1 MGAPAPGNGGL
12 HFPRNATAHRAA
24 QTILHLPQWSRAK
37 PQQVAGVR
45 GLYGLVPP
53 LFLSAISY
61 VEDSVAAD
69 ATDTTLRRSLRVFM
83 LWYLRATCRYDGVR
97 YLRRQPIAVRTRG
110 RWHRLQPTR
119 SPVMG
124 CRARALLR
132 SASDDEKW
140 GSNSAKR
147 QSARDNIVRYSRS
160 WLASPDEYRLC
171 TSKSI
176 PEPSFIVI
184 HLECRGSTADTNSAS
199 VYGAIQTISRH
210 FLREDGA
217 RILKSVS
224 RRFHRHW
231 IHARTNMLEE

>member
-69 ATDTTLRRSLRVFM
+69 PTDTTLRRSLRVFM
-83 LWYLRATCRYDGVR
+83 LWYLRATCWYDGVR

-124 CRARALLR
+124 CTRHCATLFMVDWACFCAQTSLG
-132 SASDDEKW
+132 DT
-140 GSNSAKR
+140 
-147 QSARDNIVRYSRS
+147 IVP
-160 WLASPDEYRLC
+160 A
-171 TSKSI
+171 
-176 PEPSFIVI
+176 
-184 HLECRGSTADTNSAS
+184 
-199 VYGAIQTISRH
+199 
-210 FLREDGA
+210 
-217 RILKSVS
+217 
-224 RRFHRHW
+224 
-231 IHARTNMLEE
+231 ARTFT